1 MDQVTDLRVVMRRW
15 VSGVVIV
22 TSRFGDQSHGM
33 TVDSFNS
40 VSVDPP
46 LVTFTLTNTTRTHA
60 LVSQSGMVAI
70 TMLHVGQKE
79 ISDRFAGRMGEK
91 DRFEGVSTFTMQTGI
106 PLISG
111 GMAFMEAKVVH
122 QYAMATSTL
131 FIAQVIAMAK
141 NEDSEPLVYFDRDYH
156 RLEYEP

>member
-1 MDQVTDLRVVMRRW
+1 MDLVTDLRVVMRRW

-22 TSRFGDQSHGM
+22 TSRFGDQIHGM

-46 LVTFTLTNTTRTHA
+46 LVIFSLTKTTRTHA

-70 TMLHVGQKE
+70 TMLHAGQKE
-79 ISDRFAGRMGEK
+79 ISERFAGRMGEK
-91 DRFEGVSTFTMQTGI
+91 DRFEGVNTFTMQTGI

-122 QYAMATSTL
+122 QYAMPTSTL
-131 FIAQVIAMAK
+131 FVVQVISMAK